1 MGAMKAVLIMLAIQL
16 VTVAASLYSINRLES
31 QTREAQDRQFKAEME
46 NVELRYQLEK
56 HKRRSIIY
64 L

>member
-1 MGAMKAVLIMLAIQL
+1 MKTIFILLAIQL
-16 VTVAASLYSINRLES
+16 VTVAVSLYSINRLEA

-46 NVELRYQLEK
+46 NVELKYQLEK

>member
-1 MGAMKAVLIMLAIQL
+1 MKTIFILLAIQL
-16 VTVAASLYSINRLES
+16 ITVAAAIYSINRLEA
-31 QTREAQDRQFKAEME
+31 QTREAQGRQFKAEME

>member
-1 MGAMKAVLIMLAIQL
+1 MKTIFILLAIQL
-16 VTVAASLYSINRLES
+16 ITVAASIYSINRLEA
-31 QTREAQDRQFKAEME
+31 QTREAQGRQFKAEME
-46 NVELRYQLEK
+46 NVELKYQLEK

>member
-1 MGAMKAVLIMLAIQL
+1 MKTVLIMLAIQL
-16 VTVAASLYSINRLES
+16 VTVAASLYSINRLET

-46 NVELRYQLEK
+46 NVKLRYQLEK
-56 HKRRSIIY
+56 HKQRSIIY